1 MAKKEPSKENTH
13 LNERAQS
20 VLKCLIERYIQEGQ
34 PVGSKVIAERSAVSV
49 SSATVRHVMAELEE
63 QGYIHSP
70 HTSAGRI
77 PTTKGYR
84 FFVDSL
90 LTTKP
95 LAQMEE
101 LVLQQKLHTHDN
113 VQGLVANASH
123 LLSGVTQL
131 TGLVTVPALERLTL
145 RYMEFLP
152 LSDKRILAVLVFN
165 DHDVENRIIRTEKEY
180 SAQELQHIANYLN
193 THYAGKELHR
203 VREAVLNAMA
213 NDKQQMDDLMN
224 ASLNMAKQTLEN
236 EKTAPNYVMAGEAH
250 LVELADISGTQRLRQ
265 LFDAFSEKQDMLHLL
280 DRCLQV
286 NGVQIFI
293 GHETGYDVFSEC
305 SMVTANYAVDDEVLG
320 VLGVIGP
327 TRMNYQRAISAV
339 DVTAKLLSAA
349 LAHSAADKEV

>member
-1 MAKKEPSKENTH
+1 MVKKAQSKEKVE
-13 LNERAQS
+13 LNDRAQS
-20 VLKCLIERYIQEGQ
+20 VLKCLIERYIQGGQ
-34 PVGSKVIAERSAVSV
+34 PVGSKVIAERSPISI

-84 FFVDSL
+84 VFVDTL
-90 LTTKP
+90 LTTKT
-95 LAQMEE
+95 LAHMEE
-101 LVLQQKLHTHDN
+101 MALQQKLNTHGN
-113 VQGLVANASH
+113 VQGLVANASRF
-123 LLSGVTQL
+123 LSGVTQL
-131 TGLVTVPALERLTL
+131 TGLVTVPALERLIL

-152 LSDKRILAVLVFN
+152 LSGKRILAVLVFN
-165 DHDVENRIIRTEKEY
+165 DHDVENRIIHTEKDY
-180 SAQELQHIANYLN
+180 SSQELQHIANYLN
-193 THYAGKELHR
+193 THYAGQELHR
-203 VREAVLNAMA
+203 VREAILCAMTK
-213 NDKQQMDDLMN
+213 DKRRMDDLMD
-224 ASLNMAKQTLEN
+224 ASLKMAKQALEN
-236 EKTAPNYVMAGEAH
+236 EKTAPNYVMAGESH
-250 LVELADISGTQRLRQ
+250 LVELADISGTERLRQ

-286 NGVQIFI
+286 GGVQIFI

-320 VLGVIGP
+320 VLAVIGP

-349 LAHSAADKEV
+349 LAHSTANKE

>member
-1 MAKKEPSKENTH
+1 MTREKNTH

-20 VLKCLIERYIQEGQ
+20 VLKCLIERYIQGGQ
-34 PVGSKVIAERSAVSV
+34 PVGSKAIAEGSPVNVSP
-49 SSATVRHVMAELEE
+49 ATVRNVMAELEE

-90 LTTKP
+90 LTTQP
-95 LAQMEE
+95 LAQLEDI
-101 LVLQQKLHTHDN
+101 VFQQKLHGHGN
-113 VQGLVANASH
+113 VRALVANASH

-165 DHDVENRIIRTEKEY
+165 DHDVENRIIRTEKDY
-180 SAQELQHIANYLN
+180 SPQELQHIANYLN
-193 THYAGKELHR
+193 THYAGQELHR
-203 VREAVLNAMA
+203 VREAILNAMTD
-213 NDKQQMDDLMN
+213 DKQRMDDLMS
-224 ASLNMAKQTLEN
+224 ASLKMAKQTLEN
-236 EKTAPNYVMAGEAH
+236 EKSAPNYVMAGESH
-250 LVELADISGTQRLRQ
+250 LVELADISGTRRLRQ
-265 LFDAFSEKQDMLHLL
+265 LFEAFSEKQDMLHLL

-286 NGVQIFI
+286 DGVQIFI
-293 GHETGYDVFSEC
+293 GHETGYEVFSEC
-305 SMVTANYAVDDEVLG
+305 SMVTAKYAVDDEVLG

-327 TRMNYQRAISAV
+327 TRMNYQRAILAV

-349 LAHSAADKEV
+349 LAQSTADKE

>member
-1 MAKKEPSKENTH
+1 MGKRSQLEEHMT

-20 VLKCLIERYIQEGQ
+20 VLTCLIERYIQEGQ
-34 PVGSKVIAERSAVSV
+34 PVGSKAIAERSAMAV

-70 HTSAGRI
+70 HTSAGRV

-84 FFVDSL
+84 FFVDTL
-90 LTTKP
+90 LTSKP
-95 LAQMEE
+95 LAHLEDIS
-101 LVLQQKLHTHDN
+101 LQQMLHSRDN
-113 VQGLVANASH
+113 LQGLVASTSH

-152 LSDKRILAVLVFN
+152 LSDKRILAILVFN
-165 DHDVENRIIRTEKEY
+165 DHDVENRIIRTEKDY
-180 SAQELQHIANYLN
+180 SSQELQHIANYLN
-193 THYAGKELHR
+193 THYAGQELHR
-203 VREAVLNAMA
+203 VREAILQAMSH
-213 NDKQQMDDLMN
+213 DKQNMDDLMS
-224 ASLNMAKQTLEN
+224 ASLKMAQQTLEN
-236 EKTAPNYVMAGEAH
+236 EKSAPNYVMSGEAH
-250 LVELADISGTQRLRQ
+250 LLELADISGTKRLRQ

-286 NGVQIFI
+286 DGVQIFI

-327 TRMNYQRAISAV
+327 TRMNYHRAISAV

-349 LAHSAADKEV
+349 LAHSTVNKE